1 MYLIKLID
9 DGWLKDKDALNPEK
23 VIATFNLSD
32 YEIDKKK
39 KDLIY

>member
-9 DGWLKDKDALNPEK
+9 DGWLKDEEASNPEK
-23 VIATFNLSD
+23 VIASFNLSD
-32 YEIDKKK
+32 YETDKQK